1 MKHASSLNDRA
12 HNTYSRTDLGTHT
25 TDRTRVTTRETV
37 PPTHRPPRASSSR
50 VEVPHFASIHA
61 IDRDARVYRAVSRDA
76 RGETRGCEQTTDV
89 EGVLGLRRRARGER
103 GGNERE
109 GDGGWETRPTGV
121 NVRGTRRRVDAMREG
136 RRECEG
142 EKGRGRSCAIALA
155 RWARARVI
163 RSIVRVIALD
173 SRSIVTLSIRGD

>member
-1 MKHASSLNDRA
+1 MGISARAPRGECEYHESRLERQSLRP
-12 HNTYSRTDLGTHT
+12 R
-25 TDRTRVTTRETV
+25 
-37 PPTHRPPRASSSR
+37 THRAPRTHRVPRAAL
-50 VEVPHFASIHA
+50 HFASIHC

-89 EGVLGLRRRARGER
+89 ERVLGLRRRARGER

-109 GDGGWETRPTGV
+109 GDGGGGWETRPTGV
-121 NVRGTRRRVDAMREG
+121 NVRGTRGRGDARREG
-136 RRECEG
+136 RVTRARGGGG
-142 EKGRGRSCAIALA
+142 ETRSRVVAFA